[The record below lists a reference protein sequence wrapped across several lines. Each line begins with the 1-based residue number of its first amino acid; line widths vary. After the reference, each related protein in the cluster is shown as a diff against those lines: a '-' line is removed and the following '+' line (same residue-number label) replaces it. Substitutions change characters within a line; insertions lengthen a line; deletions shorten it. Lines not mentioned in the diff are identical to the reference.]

1 MIVQSLELKNY
12 RNYQDIKMDF
22 HPGTN
27 LLYGDN
33 AQGKTNALE
42 SIYLCATSKSH
53 KGAKD
58 KEIIRFGEEE
68 AHIKLMVEKRGVPNR
83 IDIHLKK
90 NKTKGV
96 AVNGSPIR
104 KVTELFGIL
113 NVVFFAPED
122 LNIIKNSPA
131 ERRRFLDL
139 ELCQLDKIYAHN
151 LVNYNKVVV
160 QRNKLL
166 KEMDGRA
173 GWYETLDVWDEQ
185 MTSYGGPLIAR
196 RRAFVR
202 ELAGIVQEIHYSLSG
217 GREQIEIC
225 YASNVSEED
234 FKKVLAKERGRD
246 LKMRASLTGP
256 HRDDIRFLIN
266 GVDVR
271 HFGSQGQQR
280 TAALSLKLAEIEIV
294 KQRVKDSPILLL
306 DDVLSELDGSRQNQ
320 LLQRISHIQTIM
332 TGTGLDD
339 FVEHCFHID
348 KTFHIENGNVVG
360 GFNEQQQSGI

>member
-1 MIVQSLELKNY
+1 MIVKSLELKNY
-12 RNYQDIKMDF
+12 RNYRDLKMEF
-22 HPGTN
+22 HVGTN

-42 SIYLCATSKSH
+42 SIYVCATSKSH

-68 AHIKLMVEKRGVPNR
+68 AHIKLVVEKKGVPHR
-83 IDIHLKK
+83 IDLHLKK
-90 NKTKGV
+90 NRTKGV

-104 KVTELFGIL
+104 RVTELFGIL

-139 ELCQLDKIYAHN
+139 ELCQLDKIYAHH
-151 LVNYNKVVV
+151 LVNYNKVVI

-166 KEMDGRA
+166 KEMDGRD

-185 MTSYGGPLIAR
+185 MASYGVPLIAR
-196 RRAFVR
+196 RRDFIKELDILVR
-202 ELAGIVQEIHYSLSG
+202 DIHHALSG
-217 GREQIEIC
+217 GREKIEIC
-225 YASNVSEED
+225 YASNVSEDHFIE
-234 FKKVLAKERGRD
+234 VLTRERGRD
-246 LKMRASLTGP
+246 LKMRSSLTGP
-256 HRDDIRFLIN
+256 HRDDLRFLIN

-294 KQRVKDSPILLL
+294 KQRVKDSPVLLL

-320 LLQRISHIQTIM
+320 LLQRISNIQTIM

-348 KTFHIENGNVVG
+348 KTFHIEDGNIVG
-360 GFNEQQQSGI
+360 GFHE